1 MQLIGYVW
9 NLIILQPV
17 TNVLIALS
25 HYLGN
30 SFGLSIIVLTL
41 FINAVMYPL
50 TLKQMKA
57 TKAMQDIQPKLAEL
71 QKKHAKDAKML
82 AQEQMR
88 LYRES
93 GVSPAGCLLPTL
105 LQTPIWIALYQGI
118 RGVMAVTPESFL
130 SLSSNLYSWP
140 VIFAAMPLN
149 THFLWLN
156 LGAPDYLLA
165 ILVGGSMWLQQKMT
179 TQVSTDP
186 KQAQQAQLMQVMMPI
201 MFGFFSIS
209 VPSGLAL
216 YWVVNAIVRI
226 GMQYFFSGWGGLGG
240 LPKQILS
247 MVPFGKGQTPPTL
260 RKPKK

>member
-1 MQLIGYVW
+1 
-9 NLIILQPV
+9 V

-226 GMQYFFSGWGGLGG
+226 VMQYFFSGWGGLAD
-240 LPKQILS
+240 LPKQILAL
-247 MVPFGKGQTPPTL
+247 VPFGKGKTSPTS

>member
-1 MQLIGYVW
+1 M
-9 NLIILQPV
+9 

-41 FINAVMYPL
+41 IINAVMYPL

-57 TKAMQDIQPKLAEL
+57 TKAMQDMQPKLAEL

-82 AQEQMR
+82 ASEQMR

-130 SLSSNLYSWP
+130 NLAKNLYAWP
-140 VIFAAMPLN
+140 VVFAAMPLN
-149 THFLWLN
+149 VHFLWLN
-156 LGAPDYLLA
+156 LGSSDYLLA

-179 TQVSTDP
+179 TQTSTDP
-186 KQAQQAQLMQVMMPI
+186 KMAQQAQLTQVMMPI
-201 MFGFFSIS
+201 MFGIFSIS

-216 YWVVNAIVRI
+216 YWVVNAVVRI
-226 GMQYFFSGWGGLGG
+226 GMQYFFSGWGGLKT
-240 LPKQILS
+240 LPAQIKALIPS
-247 MVPFGKGQTPPTL
+247 AKNQQ
-260 RKPKK
+260 PKLKK